1 MPISRV
7 QRMEDVRT
15 TSVAQ
20 QQFTLLLLAL
30 FAGLALVL
38 ASVGQYGV
46 TAYAAR
52 QRTFEIGIRLALGAQ
67 RRDVMGLILFRGAS
81 IGLVG
86 VGLGIGAA
94 LSLAHLMS
102 ALLYGVTPT
111 DPFAFGAVAV
121 LLTFL
126 TLIACYIP
134 ARRAIDTDPMVALRH
149 E

>member
-46 TAYAAR
+46 TAYAAA
-52 QRTFEIGIRLALGAQ
+52 QRTREIGIRLALGAQ
-67 RRDVMGLILFRGAS
+67 RRDVMRLILSHGAS
-81 IGLVG
+81 IGFLG
-86 VGLGIGAA
+86 VGLGIVAA
-94 LSLAHLMS
+94 LSLAHVMS
-102 ALLYGVTPT
+102 ALLYGVRPT
-111 DPFAFGAVAV
+111 DPLAFGAVA
-121 LLTFL
+121 LLLSIL

-134 ARRAIDTDPMVALRH
+134 ARRAMHIDPVVALRC